1 MKFAQGTFLSP
12 LLDLFLGIFL
22 WRKLAINSGLESLFF
37 FFRREWFVI
46 EFWKKEGLCGE
57 INNMAIT
64 S

>member
-1 MKFAQGTFLSP
+1 
-12 LLDLFLGIFL
+12 L
-22 WRKLAINSGLESLFF
+22 WRKLAIDSGLESLFF

-57 INNMAIT
+57 IDDMAIT